1 MVEAII
7 DGIKY
12 RLNEETKTAEVFDFE
27 KDGCKG
33 DIKIPE
39 TVEFDGVPYCVTSI
53 DEEAFCSCELLT
65 SIEIPSG
72 VTSIGEGAFD
82 DCSTLNAIEVAEGN
96 IMYDSRANS
105 NALIH
110 TATNTLIRGC
120 QNTTIPDSVTSIGDW
135 AFDGCELL
143 TEITI
148 PNSIKSI
155 GYEAFS
161 SCKSLKSITIP
172 DSVTSIGE
180 RAFEYCKSLESIAI
194 GNSVKSID
202 YHTFFRCSL
211 LTDVTIGNSVTSI
224 GDCAFEDCTS
234 LKSIT
239 IPDSIESIGKEAFY
253 CCKSLQAIRYG
264 GTIAQWKKINL
275 ANDTFKGWNRR
286 SAINVVH
293 CTDGNMWVH

>member
-39 TVEFDGVPYCVTSI
+39 TIEFDGVPYCVTSI
-53 DEEAFCSCELLT
+53 NEEAFCSCELLT